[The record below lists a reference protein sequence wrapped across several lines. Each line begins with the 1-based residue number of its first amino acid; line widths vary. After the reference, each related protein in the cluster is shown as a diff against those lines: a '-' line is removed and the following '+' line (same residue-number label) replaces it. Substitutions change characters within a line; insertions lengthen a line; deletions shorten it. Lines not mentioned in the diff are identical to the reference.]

1 MTQKI
6 ETQSPKEKTPASRF
20 SLDTW
25 AVFLALG
32 LSLLIWA
39 GVIKHVLW

>member
-1 MTQKI
+1 MTTNV
-6 ETQSPKEKTPASRF
+6 EAPPKKENQPTPRF

-39 GVIKHVLW
+39 GVIKHVPW